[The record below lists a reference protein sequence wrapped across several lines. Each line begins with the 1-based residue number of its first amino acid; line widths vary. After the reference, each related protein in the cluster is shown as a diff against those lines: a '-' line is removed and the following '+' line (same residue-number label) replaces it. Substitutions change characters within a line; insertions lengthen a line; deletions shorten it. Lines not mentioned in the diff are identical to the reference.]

1 MVLKCFKF
9 VKFVKFKRVVFKL
22 NSNCKVLK
30 FKQKNV
36 DVLSDSDTMA
46 LVLGVVNLIKNNAI
60 KKTEFLLGNKLEYYK
75 KIINNNLSLISEL
88 QDEIKKLKGS

>member
-1 MVLKCFKF
+1 MKF
-9 VKFVKFKRVVFKL
+9 
-22 NSNCKVLK
+22 
-30 FKQKNV
+30 
-36 DVLSDSDTMA
+36 
-46 LVLGVVNLIKNNAI
+46 I